1 AQPSM
6 RLRF

>member
-1 AQPSM
+1 SQPSM